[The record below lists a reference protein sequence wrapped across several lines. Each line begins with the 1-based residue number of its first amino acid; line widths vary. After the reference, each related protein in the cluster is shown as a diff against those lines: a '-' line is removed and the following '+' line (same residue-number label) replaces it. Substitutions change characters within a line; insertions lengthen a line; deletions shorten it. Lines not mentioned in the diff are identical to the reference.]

1 MRSSKLHTADIGRP
15 LITIKEARKLLGSLA
30 DGLTNDE
37 IFKLIDESEQ
47 MVRLILRQKIVPK
60 ST

>member
-1 MRSSKLHTADIGRP
+1 MRSTKLQVADLGQP

-37 IFKLIDESEQ
+37 LFRLIEDSEQ
-47 MVRLILRQKIVPK
+47 MVRIILRQKIVPK